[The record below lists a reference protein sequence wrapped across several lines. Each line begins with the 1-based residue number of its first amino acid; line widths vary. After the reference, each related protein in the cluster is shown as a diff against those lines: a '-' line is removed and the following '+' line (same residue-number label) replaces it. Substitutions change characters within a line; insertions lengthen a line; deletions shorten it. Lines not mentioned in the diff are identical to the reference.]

1 MNSRKTATLKV
12 TTPEG
17 IVFSLNLAGPIIR
30 FLAYGI
36 DLVCIWAATMTIST
50 VISVFGIISVDL
62 ASGMMILAYFLIQ
75 IGYSIMLEWF
85 WRGQTVGKRLL
96 KQRVMDIQGLH
107 LQFSQIVVRNLLR
120 FVDSLPLFYLVGGI
134 ACLTNRRVQRLGDLA
149 ANTIVIRT
157 RAVAVP
163 DLDPLLTDKFNSFRA
178 YPHLTARLRQRVSP
192 QAADIALQALMRRH
206 GFDPSARLEI
216 FHQIVSYFK
225 TIVEFPQEATDGISD
240 EQYVRNVVDVLFRTQ
255 RSRQKTQ
262 FPS

>member
-1 MNSRKTATLKV
+1 L
-12 TTPEG
+12 
-17 IVFSLNLAGPIIR
+17 ISLL
-30 FLAYGI
+30 
-36 DLVCIWAATMTIST
+36 
-50 VISVFGIISVDL
+50 GIISVDL
-62 ASGMMILAYFLIQ
+62 ASGITILAYFIIQ

-96 KQRVMDIQGLH
+96 KLQVMDIQGLH

-157 RAVAVP
+157 VPVAVP
-163 DLDPLLTDKFNSFRA
+163 NLDPLFADKFNSFRA
-178 YPHLTARLRQRVSP
+178 YPHLTARLRQHASP

-206 GFDPSARLEI
+206 DFDPSARLEI
-216 FHQIVSYFK
+216 FHQIASHFR
-225 TIVEFPQEATDGISD
+225 TIVEFPQEVTDGISD
-240 EQYVRNVVDVLFRTQ
+240 EQYVRNVVDVLFRPQ